1 MRFKNG
7 NIELEPSGWLG
18 DWISSRT
25 GAKVKIHGRKDGG
38 VVIKPIANWEKHEK
52 DISKNNANALSSI
65 FTSVKKKQLN
75 LIQRFKNANEAW
87 DIAKCGS
94 LNGVKNETSKE
105 DATLSDL
112 NLTYI
117 MEHQIRNLEKELFV
131 V

>member
-1 MRFKNG
+1 M
-7 NIELEPSGWLG
+7 
-18 DWISSRT
+18 
-25 GAKVKIHGRKDGG
+25 
-38 VVIKPIANWEKHEK
+38 VIKPIANWEKHEK